1 MTTFEIKTPYSTHQ
15 VVEKKLTS
23 LGLYVTA
30 REAYDMWKADPER
43 IKVLDVRASM
53 EYAVN
58 GHPEMAANIPVAF
71 QSYKWDINKGDYPV
85 AVNTEFVANVAK
97 RFKLD
102 DTILAMCR
110 SGTRS
115 AIAVNFLAKAGF
127 TNVYNIMDG
136 FDGDKVEDPE
146 SIWYGVRRRNGWK
159 NSAVPWTYK
168 FDPTLVWVP
177 SDVELEILRKLPDM

>member
-1 MTTFEIKTPYSTHQ
+1 MTENDGTIVHRGLQVIK
-15 VVEKKLTS
+15 KKQTA

-43 IKVLDVRASM
+43 IKVLDVRTSI

-58 GHPEMAANIPVAF
+58 GHGGMAVNIPVVF
-71 QSYKWDINKGDYPV
+71 ISYKYDINKDDYPV

-127 TNVYNIMDG
+127 TNVYNIIDG
-136 FDGDKVEDPE
+136 FDGDKVEDPG
-146 SIWYGVRRRNGWK
+146 SIWYGVRMRNGWK
-159 NSAVPWTYK
+159 NSVVPWTYK

-177 SDVELEILRKLPDM
+177 SDTELEILRKLPDM

>member
-1 MTTFEIKTPYSTHQ
+1 MTTFEIKTPHSTHQ

-43 IKVLDVRASM
+43 IKVLDVRTSI

-58 GHPEMAANIPVAF
+58 GHAEMAANIPVAF
-71 QSYKWDINKGDYPV
+71 QSYKYDINKGDYPV

-127 TNVYNIMDG
+127 TNVYNIIDG

-159 NSAVPWTYK
+159 NSVVPWTYK